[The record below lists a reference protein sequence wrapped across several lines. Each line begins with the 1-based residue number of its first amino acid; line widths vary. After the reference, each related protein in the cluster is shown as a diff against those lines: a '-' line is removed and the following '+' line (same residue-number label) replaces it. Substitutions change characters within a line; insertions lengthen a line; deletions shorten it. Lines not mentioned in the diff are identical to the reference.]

1 MNINSLL
8 DSGHQVQLVITAAD
22 LKEAFM
28 AWSENNST
36 EEWLPTSVVTNKYG
50 VCKLIILE
58 DVIPQVEYHL
68 RDKQINIDLLIPSFA
83 EIIAKFLILGM
94 GCSTNQF
101 VNLLQELPPVEFI
114 FIY

>member
-28 AWSENNST
+28 AWSESNST

-50 VCKLIILE
+50 VCKQTLKNYE
-58 DVIPQVEYHL
+58 
-68 RDKQINIDLLIPSFA
+68 K
-83 EIIAKFLILGM
+83 G
-94 GCSTNQF
+94 
-101 VNLLQELPPVEFI
+101 NLLHPVRRGVEKHYRLSELSKLFGE
-114 FIY
+114 

>member
-22 LKEAFM
+22 LKEACM

-50 VCKLIILE
+50 VCKQTLKNYE
-58 DVIPQVEYHL
+58 
-68 RDKQINIDLLIPSFA
+68 K
-83 EIIAKFLILGM
+83 G
-94 GCSTNQF
+94 
-101 VNLLQELPPVEFI
+101 NLLHPVRRGVEKHYRLSELSKLFGE
-114 FIY
+114 

>member
-50 VCKLIILE
+50 VCKQTLKNYE
-58 DVIPQVEYHL
+58 
-68 RDKQINIDLLIPSFA
+68 K
-83 EIIAKFLILGM
+83 G
-94 GCSTNQF
+94 
-101 VNLLQELPPVEFI
+101 NLLHPVRRGVEKHYRLSELSKLFGE
-114 FIY
+114 